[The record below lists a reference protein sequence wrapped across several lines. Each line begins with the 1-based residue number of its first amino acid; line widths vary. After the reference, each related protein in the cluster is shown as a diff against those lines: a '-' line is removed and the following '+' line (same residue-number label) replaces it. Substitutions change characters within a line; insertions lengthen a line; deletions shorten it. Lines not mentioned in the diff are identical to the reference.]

1 MPAAK
6 APKRRTVKPGMR
18 AFEACGD
25 GFWEFDLRDGS
36 AWFSAWFHRKLGW
49 LPDTK
54 HTTLGDLEPVLKPA
68 AWRALMAKI
77 REHLEKG
84 LPLDLEFEARVTGD
98 QPEWW
103 HIRGSAQR
111 DAAGRPQ
118 YLAGSM
124 REIAIDRRSPVATG
138 LEGVSAAFDALPI
151 AAALLDAKA
160 QLIEANRQW
169 REFPDAISTQAVA
182 RLRAANSQTAIEFW
196 LDQGPGSDKG
206 PRQLRVRAIAFQHD
220 GSRHLAVTLEDRR
233 TD

>member
-1 MPAAK
+1 
-6 APKRRTVKPGMR
+6 
-18 AFEACGD
+18 
-25 GFWEFDLRDGS
+25 
-36 AWFSAWFHRKLGW
+36 
-49 LPDTK
+49 
-54 HTTLGDLEPVLKPA
+54 
-68 AWRALMAKI
+68 
-77 REHLEKG
+77 
-84 LPLDLEFEARVTGD
+84 
-98 QPEWW
+98 
-103 HIRGSAQR
+103 
-111 DAAGRPQ
+111 
-118 YLAGSM
+118 M